1 MKKVKNKKIKAIKI
15 FPPPFSL
22 KFKYFSL
29 GVVFSLVFV
38 FLPLLFIAFLSEL
51 PNPNMLRFG
60 QYPQATKIYDRNNKL
75 LYQIYA
81 TENRTAIPLS
91 SIPQSLRNATIAIE
105 DKNFYS
111 NAGFDL
117 VAIIRAALADASG
130 NSFQGGS
137 TITQQLIKSTLL
149 TPQPTLER
157 KIKEIVLSIWA
168 NSIFKKD
175 EILEMY
181 LNQVPYG
188 GTSWGVE
195 AASQVYFGKKAADL
209 NLAESAFLA
218 GLPQAPS
225 VYSPYGENPN
235 LWKQRQKEVLNQMVN
250 LGFIGKTEKEIAEEE
265 ELNFNPPQIPL
276 YAPHFVMYIKDLLV
290 KRYGLAAVE
299 KGGLNVRTSLDLQ
312 LQEQAQDIVKEEVQ
326 NNSYLNLTNGAALIT
341 NPKNGD
347 ILAMVGSAD
356 YHDPSGGNVNVTL
369 ALRQPGSSIKV
380 VTYSAAL
387 SRGFTAATILDD
399 SPITFSAAGSPTY
412 SPVNYD
418 GKFHGLVSLR
428 KAFANSFNI
437 PAVKTLNQIGIP
449 VMVDLGKKMGITT
462 WNDPGSYGLSITLG
476 GADIK
481 MLDMSSVYG
490 VLANSGKRVDIN
502 PILKITDP
510 SGNILE
516 EKNNIQSAQVLD
528 PGVTFII
535 GNILSDNA
543 ARSLEFGINSPLLI
557 PNHTVAVKTGTSD
570 DKRDNW
576 TLGYTPSY
584 VVAVW
589 VGNNDN
595 SPMSQTLAS
604 GITGAAPIW
613 NRIMTNLLLNSKDEK
628 FATPYDVIAKPCIG
642 RIEYFIKGTENSVN
656 CTYVPPKPSP
666 SPTP

>member
-1 MKKVKNKKIKAIKI
+1 MKKAIKI

-29 GVVFSLVFV
+29 GVIFSLIFV
-38 FLPLLFIAFLSEL
+38 FLPLLFIAFLHEL
-51 PNPNMLRFG
+51 PNPNLLRLG
-60 QYPQATKIYDRNNKL
+60 QYPQATKIYDRNGKL

-111 NAGFDL
+111 NSGFDL
-117 VAIIRAALADASG
+117 LAIIRAAIADASG

-149 TPQPTLER
+149 TPQPTLQR

-168 NSIFKKD
+168 NSIYKKD

-195 AASQVYFGKKAADL
+195 AASQVYFGKKASDL
-209 NLAESAFLA
+209 DLAQSAFLA

-225 VYSPYGENPN
+225 VYSPYGETPN
-235 LWKQRQKEVLNQMVN
+235 LWKNRQREVLTQMLN
-250 LGFIGKTEKEIAEEE
+250 LGFIRKAEKEPAEKE
-265 ELNFNPPQIPL
+265 ELFFNPPQIPL
-276 YAPHFVMYIKDLLV
+276 FAPHFVMYVKDLLV
-290 KRYGLAAVE
+290 QRYGLAAVE
-299 KGGLNVRTSLDLQ
+299 KGGLNVKTSLDLQ
-312 LQEQAQDIVKEEVQ
+312 LQEQTQDIVKEEVQ
-326 NNSYLNLTNGAALIT
+326 NDNYLNLTNGAALIT

-347 ILAMVGSAD
+347 ILAMVGSWDYAD
-356 YHDPSGGNVNVTL
+356 PQGGNVNATL

-380 VTYSAAL
+380 VTYAAAL
-387 SRGFTAATILDD
+387 ANGFTPATFLDD
-399 SPITFSAAGSPTY
+399 SPITFNNPGSASYT
-412 SPVNYD
+412 PVNYD
-418 GKFHGLVSLR
+418 GKFHGSVSLR

-437 PAVKTLNQIGIP
+437 PAVKTLNKIGVP
-449 VMVDLGKKMGITT
+449 VMIDLGKKMGITT
-462 WNDPGSYGLSITLG
+462 WNDPSSYGLSITLG

-481 MLDMSSVYG
+481 MLDMAGVYG
-490 VLANSGKRVDIN
+490 VLANAGKRVDIN
-502 PILKITDP
+502 SILKITDP
-510 SGNILE
+510 LGNILE
-516 EKNNIQSAQVLD
+516 EKGKAKETQAID
-528 PGVTFII
+528 PGIAFII
-535 GNILSDNA
+535 SDILADNT
-543 ARSLEFGINSPLLI
+543 ARSEEFGINSPLLI
-557 PNHTVAVKTGTSD
+557 PNHVVSVKTGTSD

-576 TLGYTPSY
+576 TFGYTPSY

-595 SPMSQTLAS
+595 SPMSPTLAS

-613 NRIMTNLLLNSKDEK
+613 NRIMTNLLLNSKDEN
-628 FATPYDVIAKPCIG
+628 FAMPYDVVSKPCIG
-642 RIEYFIKGTENSVN
+642 RIEYFLKGTENLVN
-656 CTYVPPKPSP
+656 CTYVSPSP
-666 SPTP
+666 SPTPVQN